1 MEGIQRGRLM
11 KAIAMRSK
19 IETEETN
26 LKAC

>member
-11 KAIAMRSK
+11 KATAMSSK
-19 IETEETN
+19 SETEETN